1 MKDARRVAAEALMRQ
16 EKNGYA
22 NLVLKSVLAH
32 WKASAQEKALAS
44 AIFTELWSA
53 WRPLIGFCSSF

>member
-22 NLVLKSVLAH
+22 NLVLKSGLAQ
-32 WKASAQEKALAS
+32 WKGSGREKALAG
-44 AIFTELWSA
+44 AA
-53 WRPLIGFCSSF
+53 V